1 MRISA
6 VLALAPFCC
15 CDIGRSSGFVLYL
28 LCHLCPQDIFK
39 HCIEYGITS
48 VTELPYFEGDFWPY
62 VIEENIKE
70 LDQEA
75 KEREAS
81 KHASVEVCRCRCV
94 CECVGC
100 WVCLGGLW
108 CAG

>member
-1 MRISA
+1 M
-6 VLALAPFCC
+6 
-15 CDIGRSSGFVLYL
+15 DRSSGFVLYF
-28 LCHLCPQDIFK
+28 LCYIRPQDVFK
-39 HCIEYGITS
+39 YCIKYGITS
-48 VTELPYFEGDFWPY
+48 VTDIPYFEGDFWAN

-81 KHASVEVCRCRCV
+81 EQASGEVCGCRCE

-100 WVCLGGLW
+100 WVCV
-108 CAG
+108 